1 MLGWNKENM
10 NSIDYKSWRHNMKV
24 LWIRAGD
31 VAVEEPLLTVIY
43 KSLRLTL
50 APQNNSIN
58 SLIQFC
64 SLKNYEVYSLLTTT
78 QVQTGTL
85 KVIQSSHVASPSEPL
100 FPLRTTLIWAF
111 MITHLLFTKFYH
123 ISIPNIIKLLHLC
136 ILD

>member
-43 KSLRLTL
+43 KSLRLIL

-58 SLIQFC
+58 SLLQFC

-111 MITHLLFTKFYH
+111 MISHLLFTKFYH
-123 ISIPNIIKLLHLC
+123 ISIPNITLLHLH